1 MSVKNCDRIIPP
13 LHYPDCGMEL
23 DSCIINQKSLI
34 KLPNWVRWT
43 HTTDRPTFIA
53 FSSVAVNTMQ
63 YNVLGITTVTLT

>member
-34 KLPNWVRWT
+34 KLPNWGRWMAT
-43 HTTDRPTFIA
+43 HTTDRPSFIA
-53 FSSVAVNTMQ
+53 QILHSGSQYSVLEMNA
-63 YNVLGITTVTLT
+63 VTLT